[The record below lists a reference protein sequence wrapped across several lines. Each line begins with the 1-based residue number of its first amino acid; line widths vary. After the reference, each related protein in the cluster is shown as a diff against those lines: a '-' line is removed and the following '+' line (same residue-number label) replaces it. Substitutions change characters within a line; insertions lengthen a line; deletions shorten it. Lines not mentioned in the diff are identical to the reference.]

1 MSPTVVGWPTM
12 VDLGDDSLYERQAD
26 LCSVFSNAKRLKLLD
41 LLRKGGEQTVS
52 ELQET
57 TDIPQSTVSRH
68 LKLMR
73 DQGVVT
79 KRTDGVHNY
88 YALRDDRV
96 ATSMELMRGVLLDR
110 LEGDEQPTVSKRVT
124 PEQG

>member
-1 MSPTVVGWPTM
+1 M
-12 VDLGDDSLYERQAD
+12 VNIGDDSLYERQAD

-41 LLRKGGEQTVS
+41 LLRENGERTVT
-52 ELQET
+52 ELQEA

-73 DQGVVT
+73 DQGVVE
-79 KRTDGVHNY
+79 KRNDGVHSY
-88 YALRDDRV
+88 YTLSDERV

-110 LEGDEQPTVSKRVT
+110 LERDDQLAVK
-124 PEQG
+124 

>member
-1 MSPTVVGWPTM
+1 M
-12 VDLGDDSLYERQAD
+12 VNIGDDSLYERQAD

-41 LLRKGGEQTVS
+41 LLREDGERTVT
-52 ELQET
+52 ELQEA

-73 DQGVVT
+73 DQGVVE
-79 KRTDGVHNY
+79 KRNDGVHSY
-88 YALRDDRV
+88 YTLSDERV

-110 LEGDEQPTVSKRVT
+110 LERDDQLAVK
-124 PEQG
+124 

>member
-1 MSPTVVGWPTM
+1 M
-12 VDLGDDSLYERQAD
+12 VNIGDDSLYERQAD

-41 LLRKGGEQTVS
+41 LLRENGERTVT
-52 ELQET
+52 ELQEA

-73 DQGVVT
+73 DQGVVE
-79 KRTDGVHNY
+79 KRNDGVHSY
-88 YALRDDRV
+88 YRLPDERV

-110 LEGDEQPTVSKRVT
+110 LERDDQLAVK
-124 PEQG
+124 